1 MPLTHTT
8 APAGDQLPEIEVQL
22 LELAAGGASTVQLA
36 AALHCSD
43 ADLRR
48 LIADVEQRLDC
59 DSLSCAAIA
68 AASTGVIHPPARRR

>member
-1 MPLTHTT
+1 MPLTHVT

-48 LIADVEQRLDC
+48 LIPDVEQRLNC

-68 AASTGVIHPPARRR
+68 AAATGLIHAPARR